1 MTEVF
6 LYKIPKISE
15 DGFYKLLE
23 LVSLDRKTKVLRLK
37 NRDKQLQS
45 LLAGALL
52 QAVLCDRLKVD
63 GDSLKFEKNEN
74 GKPFLQNYSDI
85 HFNISHTDGLVAVV
99 LSKTD
104 VGIDAERIKPV
115 DLALAERYFTEAEQ
129 MYVFADAKLCEER
142 FFEVWTKKEAFAKR
156 LGVSV
161 SKILKDESVFADKT
175 VAPIFDGDFVV
186 SVAYDGGE
194 MKIYDT
200 DYCEKLLTPIAT
212 GVGLW

>member
-6 LYKIPKISE
+6 LYKIPKISD
-15 DGFYKLLE
+15 DGFYKLLN
-23 LVSLDRKTKVLRLK
+23 VASPKRKAKVLRLK

-45 LLAGALL
+45 LLAGVLL

-63 GDSLKFEKNEN
+63 GNSLSFQKNEN

-85 HFNISHTDGLVAVV
+85 HFNISHTDGLVAVA
-99 LSKTD
+99 LSKTA

-115 DLALAERYFTEAEQ
+115 DLALGKRFFTNAEQ
-129 MYVFADAKLCEER
+129 KYALECAQDRSKR
-142 FFEVWTKKEAFAKR
+142 FFEVWTKKEAFSKR

-161 SKILKDESVFADKT
+161 SKMLKDESVFADKT
-175 VAPIFDGDFVV
+175 VVPIFDGDFVV